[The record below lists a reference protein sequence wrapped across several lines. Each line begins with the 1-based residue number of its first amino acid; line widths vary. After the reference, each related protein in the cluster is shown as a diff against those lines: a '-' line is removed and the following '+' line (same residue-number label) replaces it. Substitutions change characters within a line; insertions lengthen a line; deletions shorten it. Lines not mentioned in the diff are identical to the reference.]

1 MKTKTFYLSPKGC
14 DKGDGSSRAPFA
26 TLSQAF
32 KAARDFDNTRIVL
45 KAGEYKLSRPIAVG
59 AKDSGVSVEAA
70 PNAKVVVSALRE
82 VSSWRVE
89 ANGLWSA
96 PIPWVTSR
104 EKGFRQLFINGEARA
119 RVVYPKGGALL
130 DAPKSEERP
139 ENVSWEQWVHKTERK
154 RFEIKSGDIDPS
166 WNIANG
172 EVVVYHYWVDSH
184 VIPKG
189 VSVEGDRSFLELEIP
204 LMRMPFGYPY
214 RLYNVI
220 ETISE
225 PGEWGIDYKRRRL
238 YYKPMKGEVLD
249 KIKASVPS
257 IDRLMTIDGASNVS
271 FSNIIFRGCRY
282 DLPYGYRND
291 IQASN
296 KVPSAVVVRN
306 ARNCSFDGCTF
317 EALGGYAIDLLEA
330 TRDCSITHC
339 TFNNLAAGGIRINSE
354 FVFWHRGDPE
364 DVIYDVMIS
373 DPRLLASGNT
383 ISDCEI
389 CNYGLDFPS
398 ACGILIMHAERTK
411 VVHNHIHD
419 GYYTGVSCGWVWGHM
434 PSVSRDNEISFNHI
448 HDIGKGLLSDM
459 GAVYT
464 LGVSPGTR
472 VCNNLI
478 HGIDARHYGG
488 WGLYTDE
495 GSSNILLENNVVYDT
510 KFSCYHMHYG
520 RECVVRNNIFGGGK
534 LDQLAR
540 TRRQEH
546 ISFYFYNNIV
556 YWTQGKFQT
565 GNWNDDSDYDFS
577 FHPGL
582 FRKMR
587 KSFVSDW
594 NIFFNPNMK
603 KKELRFDKDI
613 TWEDWIARGQDAN
626 SLWANP
632 KFADPENFDFTLAE
646 DSPAYKLGFKPIDLS
661 TVGPRKR

>member
-32 KAARDFDNTRIVL
+32 KAARGVDNARIVL
-45 KAGEYKLSRPIAVG
+45 KSGEYKLSRPIAVG

-82 VSSWRVE
+82 VSSWRAE

-214 RLYNVI
+214 RLYNII

-520 RECVVRNNIFGGGK
+520 RECVVRNNIFAGGK

-565 GNWNDDSDYDFS
+565 GNWNDDSDYDFG

-582 FRKMR
+582 VRKMR

-613 TWEDWIARGQDAN
+613 TWEDWIARGQDVN

-632 KFADPENFDFTLAE
+632 KFADPENFDFTLAD
-646 DSPAYKLGFKPIDLS
+646 DSPAYKLGFHPIDLS

>member
-1 MKTKTFYLSPKGC
+1 MKTRTFYLSVKGC
-14 DKGDGSSRAPFA
+14 DEGDGSSRAPFA

-32 KAARDFDNTRIVL
+32 KAARGVDNARIVL
-45 KAGEYKLSRPIAVG
+45 KSGEYKLSRPIAVG

-70 PNAKVVVSALRE
+70 PNAKVVISALRE

-520 RECVVRNNIFGGGK
+520 RECVVRNNIFAGGK

-565 GNWNDDSDYDFS
+565 GNWNDDSDYDFG

-582 FRKMR
+582 VRKMR

-613 TWEDWIARGQDAN
+613 TWEDWIARGQDVN

-632 KFADPENFDFTLAE
+632 KFADPENFDFTLAD
-646 DSPAYKLGFKPIDLS
+646 DSPAYKLGFHPIDLS